1 MSPLLPLSLAAA
13 AAAPPVPGNQARYGL
28 HRFGECIVKANPAGV
43 RELVVLDV
51 RTPQYNAK
59 LSEVVSGHKRCL
71 KKAAG
76 LSTST
81 VNLGG
86 VIAEALLS
94 ARFQPNIP
102 AERLAPD
109 PRRGTVPARGEAEAL
124 ALCTALSAP
133 EATSRLFATEPGSAR
148 ETNAIEA
155 LRPAMRRCLKKDVP
169 VSGDSVAMRSVLA
182 LAAWRIVSA
191 PRKAQ

>member
-13 AAAPPVPGNQARYGL
+13 AAAPPPGNQARYGL
-28 HRFGECIVKANPAGV
+28 HRFGECIVKANPAGA
-43 RELVVLDV
+43 RALVVLDV

-94 ARFQPNIP
+94 VRFQPNIP

-109 PRRGTVPARGEAEAL
+109 PRRAAVPVRGPAETL
-124 ALCTALSAP
+124 ALCTVLSAP
-133 EATSRLFATEPGSAR
+133 ERTAGLFATEPGSVR
-148 ETNAIEA
+148 ETSAIEA
-155 LRPAMRRCLKKDVP
+155 LRPTMRSCLKREVP
-169 VSGDSVAMRSVLA
+169 VSGDNAVMRSALA
-182 LAAWRIVSA
+182 LAAWRLVSA